1 MDVNIAKRLSS
12 KCHSIRRKMMNDRN
26 TLAVSLKVSICLAA
40 DPLLAMEPLLGATP
54 DTRSRGSHTDCT
66 QMVSLT
72 PLLKAPD

>member
-26 TLAVSLKVSICLAA
+26 TLAVSLKVSICLVA
-40 DPLLAMEPLLGATP
+40 DPLLAMELLLGVTP
-54 DTRSRGSHTDCT
+54 ETRSRCSYTDCT

-72 PLLKAPD
+72 PFLKSPD